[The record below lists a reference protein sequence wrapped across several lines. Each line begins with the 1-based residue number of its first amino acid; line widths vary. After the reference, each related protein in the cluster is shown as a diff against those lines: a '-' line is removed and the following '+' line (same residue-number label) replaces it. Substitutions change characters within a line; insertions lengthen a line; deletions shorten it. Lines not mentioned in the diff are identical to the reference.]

1 MSTEEHLYENL
12 MIFVQ
17 ENGWQSFPEFLADEE
32 AEIIRKK
39 SFMCRVYR

>member
-1 MSTEEHLYENL
+1 

-17 ENGWQSFPEFLADEE
+17 ENGWQSFPEFLTGEE

-39 SFMCRVYR
+39 VPCA

>member
-17 ENGWQSFPEFLADEE
+17 ENGWQSFPEFLTDEE
-32 AEIIRKK
+32 AEAIRKK
-39 SFMCRVYR
+39 FLVPSL